1 VTARTK
7 PRAESPPEPL
17 TSRALIALLLVFAAW
32 IASARE
38 ADFDF
43 WYHMA
48 AGREILRS
56 GRILFTDSFTHTAA
70 GHRYPPAEWLFQV
83 MIYGLHRAFGDAGVV
98 LYKTIFVT
106 AWAAILALA
115 ARARGARAES
125 IVAVV
130 ALGLLAAVPRYLAR
144 PEWVSFVG
152 VAIVTAYA
160 LAEER
165 GGAWRGWRAA
175 SIPLVVLIW
184 ANAHPGVYF
193 GLAILFAHAGSAFL
207 ATRARRPALVAAA
220 SAAATFATPA
230 FADNLKFLL
239 AHANVFQRLGVE
251 EFQPLPLIPELGFIW
266 VYIVAAILLYTLAF
280 CDLSLASRV
289 LVPLFFVLAIRNA
302 RLVPLFVAVSAPL
315 TAGALERLLAPH
327 RARPAPRMPRAM
339 LAAAAALLLAACA
352 AFRLAQTPNWGPIAF
367 ALDESIVPRGAANFL
382 ESNRVDARLYNFQG
396 YGNYLIWRGFKV
408 STDARL
414 PLHEEAFRLFARNP
428 LEAME
433 RFHVDAAV
441 APPPGGALFALDGTA
456 GLLLRR
462 RAAWALVASDSV
474 AMVFLKRGAG
484 HDDLISKFEIQE
496 RR

>member
-1 VTARTK
+1 MSDAALKTRTHATT
-7 PRAESPPEPL
+7 PAAAL
-17 TSRALIALLLVFAAW
+17 TSRALIALLLAFAAW

-43 WYHMA
+43 WYNMA
-48 AGREILRS
+48 AGREILS
-56 GRILFTDSFTHTAA
+56 TGRIGFTDSFTHTAA

-106 AWAAILALA
+106 AWAAVLALA

-125 IVAVV
+125 IAAVI

-144 PEWVSFVG
+144 PEWITFVG
-152 VAIVTAYA
+152 VAIVTLYA
-160 LAEER
+160 LDEER
-165 GGAWRGWRAA
+165 GRAWRGWRAA
-175 SIPLVVLIW
+175 IIPLVVLIW

-193 GLAILFAHAGSAFL
+193 GIAILFVHALGAFV
-207 ATRARRPALVAAA
+207 ATRARRPGLIAAVCAAA
-220 SAAATFATPA
+220 SFATPA

-266 VYIVAAILLYTLAF
+266 VYIAVAALLCVIRF
-280 CDLSLASRV
+280 RDLSLASRV
-289 LVPLFFVLAIRNA
+289 LVPLFLVLAVRNA

-315 TAGALERLLAPH
+315 ATGALERLLA
-327 RARPAPRMPRAM
+327 RRPAPRAM
-339 LAAAAALLLAACA
+339 RAAAAALLIAACA

-367 ALDESIVPRGAANFL
+367 TLDESIIPRGAANFL
-382 ESNRVDARLYNFQG
+382 EANRVDARLYNFQG

-408 STDARL
+408 ATDARL
-414 PLHEEAFRLFARNP
+414 PLHEETFRAFSQKP
-428 LEAME
+428 LETMA
-433 RFHVDAAV
+433 RFEIDAAV
-441 APPPGGALFALDGTA
+441 VPPPESPNFAFDGIA

-462 RAAWALVASDSV
+462 RAVWAPVAADSV

-484 HDDLISKFEIQE
+484 RDDLIAKYEIPE

>member
-1 VTARTK
+1 VTAR
-7 PRAESPPEPL
+7 SEPL

-48 AGREILRS
+48 AGREIIGA
-56 GRILFTDSFTHTAA
+56 GRIVFTDSFTHTAA

-106 AWAAILALA
+106 AWAALLALA

-125 IVAVV
+125 IVAIV

-152 VAIVTAYA
+152 VAFVTAYA
-160 LAEER
+160 LDEER
-165 GGAWRGWRAA
+165 GRAWRGWRAA
-175 SIPLVVLIW
+175 AVPLAVLVW

-193 GLAILFAHAGSAFL
+193 GVAILAAHAASAFL
-207 ATRARRPALVAAA
+207 ATRARRPALIAAA

-230 FADNLKFLL
+230 FANNLKFLV

-266 VYIVAAILLYTLAF
+266 VYIAAALVLYTLCF
-280 CDLSLASRV
+280 RELSLASRV
-289 LVPLFFVLAIRNA
+289 LVPLFLVLAIRNA

-315 TAGALERLLAPH
+315 AAGALERLLAH
-327 RARPAPRMPRAM
+327 RRGR
-339 LAAAAALLLAACA
+339 AAAAALVVAACA
-352 AFRLAQTPNWGPIAF
+352 AFRVAQTPNWGPIAF
-367 ALDESIVPRGAANFL
+367 SLDESIVPRGAADFL
-382 ESNRVDARLYNFQG
+382 ETNRVDARLYNFQG
-396 YGNYLIWRGFKV
+396 YGNYLIWRGLDV
-408 STDARL
+408 ATDARL
-414 PLHEEAFRLFARNP
+414 PLHEETFRRFARNP
-428 LEAME
+428 VEAME
-433 RFHVDAAV
+433 HFRIDGAV
-441 APPPGGALFALDGTA
+441 VPPPESANFVLDGVA
-456 GLLLRR
+456 SILLRR

-484 HDDLISKFEIQE
+484 HDDLITRFEIAE